1 VRGGGGTLRVCVA
14 SQCASWC
21 DLLWLLCCCC
31 SFVFGWVSCG
41 CSDWG
46 GLVCRVIREARLKD
60 EARAHIVDKE
70 RLKAEHEHELS
81 QLQALLRKET
91 NNTCVPLLIA
101 VAA

>member
-1 VRGGGGTLRVCVA
+1 M
-14 SQCASWC
+14 
-21 DLLWLLCCCC
+21 
-31 SFVFGWVSCG
+31 
-41 CSDWG
+41 
-46 GLVCRVIREARLKD
+46 CRVIREARLKD